1 MPADPALEPHSG
13 AQPQPRSLD
22 ALIAQLAANQHGVV
36 SRRQLLERGLG
47 RRAIGHRVQRG
58 RLHVVHRGVYA
69 VGHQALTQRSHW
81 MAAVLA
87 AGPDAVLSHHSA
99 AALWGIRPT
108 SRTRIDVTIPRTLHT
123 NAYLRPH
130 CAVLGP
136 DETTI
141 RDGIP
146 VTTPAR
152 TLLDL
157 AATLRYRQLER
168 AIHEA
173 ERLRLTSPTAVQP
186 SPGRRGATHLRTL
199 LLNARSP
206 TRSEFEAEFLTFVDT
221 FDLPKPQTNV
231 VIEGKEVD
239 AAWQRQKLIVEL
251 DTYTFH
257 GTRQAFE
264 EDRQRDR
271 RLTAAG
277 WRVIRI
283 TADDLRHRPHEVAA
297 QIRALLSM
305 QPF

>member
-1 MPADPALEPHSG
+1 
-13 AQPQPRSLD
+13 
-22 ALIAQLAANQHGVV
+22 
-36 SRRQLLERGLG
+36 
-47 RRAIGHRVQRG
+47 
-58 RLHVVHRGVYA
+58 
-69 VGHQALTQRSHW
+69 

-87 AGPDAVLSHHSA
+87 AGPDAVLCHHSA

-108 SRTRIDVTIPRTLHT
+108 SRTRIDVSLPRTLHT
-123 NAYLRPH
+123 TAYLSPH
-130 CAVLGP
+130 YAVLGP
-136 DETTI
+136 AETTT

-157 AATLRYRQLER
+157 AATLRFRQLER

-173 ERLRLTSPTAVQP
+173 ERLRLTGPTALANLI
-186 SPGRRGATHLRTL
+186 GRQRGATNLKSL

-239 AAWQRQKLIVEL
+239 AVWQRQKLIVEL

-277 WRVIRI
+277 WRVIRV
-283 TADDLRHRPHEVAA
+283 TADDLRHRPLEVAA

-305 QPF
+305 QPC